1 MVRMIQTCLMI
12 DHNRITKLKFFSD
25 DKAVVFVVCL
35 DSYLFS
41 RSVKMCLHFKFFLF
55 VFLCVH

>member
-12 DHNRITKLKFFSD
+12 NHNRITKLKFFSD

-41 RSVKMCLHFKFFLF
+41 RSVSF
-55 VFLCVH
+55 